1 MVFQENPFDFW
12 RFCPISLLEMFAK
25 LRFLLDTNIQNDE
38 KSRVWC
44 PNFPSNWILMEDEFW
59 KVFIHELLCA
69 AEAVITD

>member
-1 MVFQENPFDFW
+1 
-12 RFCPISLLEMFAK
+12 MFAK
-25 LRFLLDTNIQNDE
+25 LRFLWDTNIQNDE

-59 KVFIHELLCA
+59 KVFIHELLYA